1 MSLALD
7 RVAITLGGRLLVAN
21 VSLELNR
28 GEVVGLLGPN
38 GAGKTTTFNLVT
50 GLLRPDEGDV
60 LLDGESVADLSMPVR
75 ARRGIGYLPQE
86 ASVFRQLSVRDNLR
100 LALAESGTPP
110 ELRRARLE
118 TLIEDFHLSAF
129 QHRLGYQL
137 SGGERRRC
145 EVARALAV
153 GAEGPR
159 YLLLDEPFAGVDP
172 LAVADLQDLIH
183 VLRQRGMGVLIT
195 DHNVRETLATIDRAY
210 ILTEGSILASGS
222 SAEVAANPLVRR
234 HYLGESFALLATPG
248 FWGGDPIEP
257 VEVEPP
263 EPEPLPIPTTVE
275 SALPT
280 PTRRRDTWQRRL
292 SHGSRPLMRSLQ
304 TLTRPVRPWLRRIP
318 LLDRWLTSELMGP
331 LLFGIAAFTAV
342 SLSVGVVFEL
352 VRRVAESGLPLVT
365 AMVVLALRLPGFLV
379 LSFPM
384 ATLMATL
391 LAYSRLSGSSE
402 LTALRSVGVST
413 RRMVVPALAL
423 AVLMSLLTFVFND
436 LIVPRANLAATNTLE
451 RALGR
456 ALSSDKG
463 DNILYSRFGLVTQ
476 KDGDSSRELTHIFYS
491 RKYRSGEMQDVTL
504 IDFSR
509 LGQRQMLIA
518 QTGQWNDDKGMWEF
532 RDGRILNIDER
543 TGGTTSAQFD
553 RYLYP
558 LGRDPQ
564 EVAKLPTDA
573 SLMTVGQARRAER
586 LLREANNAKEAR
598 RLRVRIQEKFAF
610 PAICLVFGLIGSSL
624 GVRPHSRTSR
634 SQGFGISVLLIF
646 GYYLM
651 SFIFSSLGI
660 NGSLAPIPAAWLPVI
675 LGLGAGTWLLQR
687 ASR

>member
-21 VSLELNR
+21 VSLELHR

-60 LLDGESVADLSMPVR
+60 LLDGESVADLPMPVR

-100 LALAESGTPP
+100 LVLAESGTPP
-110 ELRRARLE
+110 ELRRERLE
-118 TLIEDFHLSAF
+118 TLIEDFHLGAF

-210 ILTEGSILASGS
+210 ILTEGSLLASGS

-248 FWGGDPIEP
+248 FWGGEPIDSE
-257 VEVEPP
+257 EADPP
-263 EPEPLPIPTTVE
+263 EPEPLSTDASP
-275 SALPT
+275 LPT
-280 PTRRRDTWQRRL
+280 PARRRDSWQRRVRD
-292 SHGSRPLMRSLQ
+292 GSRPLTCVLQ
-304 TLTRPVRPWLRRIP
+304 DLIRPLRPWLRRIP
-318 LLDRWLTSELMGP
+318 LLDRWLTGELMGP

-365 AMVVLALRLPGFLV
+365 AMLVLALRLPGFLV
-379 LSFPM
+379 LAFPM

-413 RRMVVPALAL
+413 RRMVVPALVL
-423 AVLMSLLTFVFND
+423 AVVMSLLTFVFND

-456 ALSSDKG
+456 ALSSDRG
-463 DNILYSRFGLVTQ
+463 DNILYSRFGRISLE
-476 KDGDSSRELTHIFYS
+476 DGESTRQLTHIFYA
-491 RKYRSGEMQDVTL
+491 RKYREGEMQDVTL

-509 LGQRQMLIA
+509 LGQRQMLMA
-518 QTGQWNDDKGMWEF
+518 KTGEWNDDKGMWEF

-558 LGRDPQ
+558 LSRDPQ

-660 NGSLAPIPAAWLPVI
+660 NGTLAPIPAAWLPVI
-675 LGLGAGTWLLQR
+675 LGLGSGAWLLRR
-687 ASR
+687 ASQ

>member
-21 VSLELNR
+21 VSLDLHP

-60 LLDGESVADLSMPVR
+60 LLDGESVADLPMPVR

-100 LALAESGTPP
+100 LVLAESGTPK
-110 ELRRARLE
+110 ELRRERLE
-118 TLIEDFHLSAF
+118 TLIEDFHLGAF

-172 LAVADLQDLIH
+172 LAVADLQGLIH

-210 ILTEGSILASGS
+210 ILTEGSLLASGS

-234 HYLGESFALLATPG
+234 HYLGETFALLATPG

-257 VEVEPP
+257 VPADPP
-263 EPEPLPIPTTVE
+263 EPEPLPIAPSGL
-275 SALPT
+275 SASSPA
-280 PTRRRDTWQRRL
+280 RRRSTWQRQLRDR
-292 SHGSRPLMRSLQ
+292 SRPLSQALQ
-304 TLTRPVRPWLRRIP
+304 KLIQPLRPWVRRIP
-318 LLDRWLTSELMGP
+318 LLDRWLTGELMGP

-352 VRRVAESGLPLVT
+352 VRRVAESGLPLIT
-365 AMVVLALRLPGFLV
+365 AMLVLLLRLPGFLV

-413 RRMVVPALAL
+413 RRMVVPALVL
-423 AVLMSLLTFVFND
+423 AVVMSLLTFVFND
-436 LIVPRANLAATNTLE
+436 LIVPRSNLAATNTLE

-456 ALSSDKG
+456 AISSDKG
-463 DNILYSRFGLVTQ
+463 DNILYSRFGRIRLE
-476 KDGDSSRELTHIFYS
+476 DGESTRQLTHIFYA
-491 RKYRSGEMQDVTL
+491 RKYRQGEMRDVTL

-509 LGQRQMLIA
+509 LGQRQMLMA
-518 QTGQWNDDKGMWEF
+518 ATGEWNDDKGMWEF

-558 LGRDPQ
+558 LSRDPQ
-564 EVAKLPTDA
+564 DVAKLPTDA

-586 LLREANNAKEAR
+586 LLREANNTKEAR

-660 NGSLAPIPAAWLPVI
+660 NGTLAPIPAAWLPVI
-675 LGLGAGTWLLQR
+675 LGLGAGVWLLRR